1 MIDIIYPSSLARVS
15 PGCKAVRTAA
25 SLWGSELINILFS
38 ATGGNEPQEGTYMRF
53 RMWDRGN
60 YVIVAH
66 PKTSRSPKVVSN
78 VKFHA
83 CRMAPLLRLN
93 LMREGL
99 LRYLL
104 QFFTVHAPLGHL
116 YKLDCKN

>member
-1 MIDIIYPSSLARVS
+1 MIDIIYPSSLSRVS
-15 PGCKAVRTAA
+15 LGCKSRANG
-25 SLWGSELINILFS
+25 SLSSGTGAYKHTFS
-38 ATGGNEPQEGTYMRF
+38 APGGNEPQEGPYMRF

-66 PKTSRSPKVVSN
+66 PKASRSPKVVSN

-83 CRMAPLLRLN
+83 CGMAALFQQN
-93 LMREGL
+93 GTREGL

-104 QFFTVHAPLGHL
+104 RCLAMPAPLGRP